1 MHAAHKRYLAEIN
14 FTLDGPAS
22 ADCLARALAALPDPE
37 RQVLEWYFGLAG
49 DAPMTLDAIAERLG
63 CPSEWVRRVKEDAIE
78 MLRGPL
84 RVQLIMAHAR
94 N

>member
-1 MHAAHKRYLAEIN
+1 MHAEHKRYLTEIN
-14 FTLDGPAS
+14 LTLDGPAT
-22 ADCLARALAALPDPE
+22 ADSLARALAALPDPE

-49 DAPMTLDAIAERLG
+49 DSPMTLDAIGQRLG
-63 CPSEWVRRVKEDAIE
+63 CPREWVSRVKEDAIE